1 MKGNAIV
8 WDFDGTLVDSRQKN
22 FSVNR
27 KLIAHVTGRAADS
40 FPLLRSQEQ
49 FEAADAR
56 SKNWRDFYR
65 YDFGMTEKETDEGG
79 RLFTEYQLQD
89 DTPTP
94 VFAGIGGVLASL
106 DDLPQGVVSQN
117 SRAMIQVTMAQEGL
131 DHHIGAIVGYEEV
144 AAGEQK
150 PAPAGLLLCIQELTQ
165 LRPGTVFCIGNFE
178 TDILQAVKAQEALS
192 QRGLDIKIVTIG
204 MAAGDGS
211 WSTRPWGTR
220 PDYGVQHPEE
230 IIRIVRDT
238 LGR

>member
-1 MKGNAIV
+1 MKGNAII

-22 FSVNR
+22 LSVNR
-27 KLIAHVTGRAADS
+27 KLIAHITGRPADS

-65 YDFGMTEKETDEGG
+65 HDFGLSETETDEGG

-117 SRAMIQVTMAQEGL
+117 SRAMIRVTMAQVGL
-131 DHHIGAIVGYEEV
+131 GHHIGAIIGYEEV

-150 PAPAGLLLCIQELTQ
+150 PAPAGLLRCLQELTQ

-192 QRGLDIKIVTIG
+192 QKGLDIRIVTIGAFYG

-211 WSTRPWGTR
+211 WSTR

>member
-8 WDFDGTLVDSRQKN
+8 WDFDGTLVDSRHKN
-22 FSVNR
+22 LSVNR
-27 KLIAHVTGRAADS
+27 KLIAHVTGRPADS
-40 FPLLRSQEQ
+40 FPLLRSQEL

-65 YDFGMTEKETDEGG
+65 HDFGLSEMETDEGG

-94 VFAGIGGVLASL
+94 VFPGIGGVLASL

-117 SRAMIQVTMAQEGL
+117 SRAMIRVTMEQARL
-131 DHHIGAIVGYEEV
+131 DHHIGAIIGYEEV

-150 PAPAGLLLCIQELTQ
+150 PAPAGLLRCLQELTQ

-178 TDILQAVKAQEALS
+178 TDILQAVKAQETLN
-192 QRGLDIKIVTIG
+192 QKGLDIKIVTIG
-204 MAAGDGS
+204 AFYGMATVDGS
-211 WSTRPWGTR
+211 WGTR

-230 IIRIVRDT
+230 IIWIVRDT